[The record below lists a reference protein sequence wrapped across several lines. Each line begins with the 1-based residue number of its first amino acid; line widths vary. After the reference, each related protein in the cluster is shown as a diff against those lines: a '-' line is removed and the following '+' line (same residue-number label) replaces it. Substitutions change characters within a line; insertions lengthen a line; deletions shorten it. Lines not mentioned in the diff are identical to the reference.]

1 MGTDL
6 RQVFIESV
14 ILLLPTISQL
24 ETFLISC
31 RVHSVSGTKRPES
44 LASAAG
50 LQEAVS
56 RREWGGT

>member
-6 RQVFIESV
+6 RQVFLASV
-14 ILLLPTISQL
+14 ILLLPTISQP
-24 ETFLISC
+24 ETCLLSR
-31 RVHSVSGTKRPES
+31 RVHSVSGTKRPQG

-56 RREWGGT
+56 RRDWGGT